1 MIFSLQIFSKILY
14 IVWMLYVGILKFHVS
29 SMKFETKNISYTG
42 SCIFACFHVCYIQVF
57 RNILYWFGVD
67 KETIEFW
74 TYITLTE
81 PSGKNVRDITLIGD

>member
-1 MIFSLQIFSKILY
+1 
-14 IVWMLYVGILKFHVS
+14 MLYVGIFKFHVS
-29 SMKFETKNISYTG
+29 SMKFENKNISYTG
-42 SCIFACFHVCYIQVF
+42 SCIFACFHVCYICVLL
-57 RNILYWFGVD
+57 NILYCFGVD

>member
-1 MIFSLQIFSKILY
+1 
-14 IVWMLYVGILKFHVS
+14 MLYVGILKFHVS
-29 SMKFETKNISYTG
+29 SMKFETKNISYIG
-42 SCIFACFHVCYIQVF
+42 SCIFACFYVCYICVLL
-57 RNILYWFGVD
+57 NILYCFGVD

>member
-1 MIFSLQIFSKILY
+1 
-14 IVWMLYVGILKFHVS
+14 
-29 SMKFETKNISYTG
+29 MKFETKNISYTG

-81 PSGKNVRDITLIGD
+81 PSSKNVRDITLIGD

>member
-1 MIFSLQIFSKILY
+1 
-14 IVWMLYVGILKFHVS
+14 MLYVGILKFHVS

-42 SCIFACFHVCYIQVF
+42 SCIFACFHVCYIRVLL
-57 RNILYWFGVD
+57 NILYCFGVD

-74 TYITLTE
+74 TYITLME

>member
-42 SCIFACFHVCYIQVF
+42 IFACFHVCYIQVF
-57 RNILYWFGVD
+57 LNILYWFGVD
-67 KETIEFW
+67 KETIEFL

-81 PSGKNVRDITLIGD
+81 PSGKNVWDITLIGD

>member
-29 SMKFETKNISYTG
+29 SMKFETKNISYTS

-57 RNILYWFGVD
+57 LNIVYWFGVD
-67 KETIEFW
+67 KETIEFL

>member
-29 SMKFETKNISYTG
+29 SMKFENKYISYT
-42 SCIFACFHVCYIQVF
+42 SICIFACFHVCSIRVLL
-57 RNILYWFGVD
+57 NILYWFGVD